1 MNTSSAVSATVV
13 KPGSFEPSQHFYPR
27 ALNATIHPMMA
38 FFMRLGTERVISRY
52 CHLNPRVDPQAL
64 ADILSYK
71 PRFFRWSGVD
81 LFNVTTSDGFREMV
95 LVETNSCPSGQ
106 KSMPL
111 VDESKEEGG
120 YETLVRNVMLD
131 SFKKVRR
138 EKSLEKGSL
147 AVIYDK
153 NHVETSGYAAAM
165 ANVFKED
172 VYLAPFKASDLDPPV
187 RFRDRVCE
195 IRNQQ
200 GEWLPVRAAFRY
212 VTQRPWDRI
221 PLYSKTLLLNPVQ
234 ACLAGGRNKAIA
246 ATAYELL
253 NSELAGTGLEIRT
266 PETIRDVSKA
276 EIPLL
281 VRKMGGHAVVKIP
294 YSNAGQGVFTIT
306 SDRELKNFMKRDY
319 PYDQF
324 IVQALIGNYLWS
336 SHGAKGRFYHVG
348 MLPNKKNQIFVGDVR
363 LMIVAGPDG
372 YRPIASYARRAR
384 LPLQSELDGQAS
396 SWDML
401 GTNLSVAKGPD
412 SWGSDTSRLVL
423 MDRRDFNNLG
433 LSLDDLLKGYVQA
446 VLASVAIDKMA
457 RNLTTQ
463 KGKFRLKLFEK
474 LNRDASLIEEIKKGN
489 SLEQKL

>member
-1 MNTSSAVSATVV
+1 MMVTAPRTHASQVR
-13 KPGSFEPSQHFYPR
+13 PGSFEPSQHFYPR

-38 FFMRLGTERVISRY
+38 FFMRLETERLISRY
-52 CHLNPRVDPQAL
+52 CHLNPKVDPQAL

-111 VDESKEEGG
+111 IDESKDEGG
-120 YETLVRNVMLD
+120 YEALVRSVMSD
-131 SFKKVRR
+131 AFKRARKDT
-138 EKSLEKGSL
+138 GCL

-153 NHVETSGYAAAM
+153 NQVETSGYAATM

-172 VYLAPFKASDLDPPV
+172 VYLAPFKASDPEPPV
-187 RFRDRVCE
+187 RFVDRVCQ
-195 IRNQQ
+195 IRNES

-212 VTQRPWDRI
+212 VTQKPWERI
-221 PLYSKTLLLNPVQ
+221 PLHSKTLLLNPVQ

-266 PETIRDVSKA
+266 PETLRDVSKA
-276 EIPLL
+276 EIPML
-281 VRKMGGHAVVKIP
+281 VRKMGGHAVVKVP

-306 SDRELKNFMKRDY
+306 SDQELNEFMKHDY
-319 PYDQF
+319 VYDQF
-324 IVQALIGNYLWS
+324 IVQSLIGNYLWS
-336 SHGAKGRFYHVG
+336 SQGAKGRFYHVG

-372 YRPIASYARRAR
+372 YRPIASYARKAR
-384 LPLQSELDGQAS
+384 LPLQSELDGKAS

-401 GTNLSVAKGPD
+401 GTNLSIAKGAD
-412 SWGSDTSRLVL
+412 SWDSETSRLVL
-423 MDRRDFNNLG
+423 MDRRDFNTLG

-457 RNLTTQ
+457 CNLTTQ

-474 LNRDASLIEEIKKGN
+474 LNQDQFLISEIRRGN
-489 SLEQKL
+489 PQEPKP

>member
-1 MNTSSAVSATVV
+1 MSAPVHATLV

-38 FFMRLGTERVISRY
+38 FFMRLETERVISRY
-52 CHLNPRVDPQAL
+52 CHLNPKVDPQAL
-64 ADILSYK
+64 EEILAYK

-111 VDESKEEGG
+111 LDESKEEGG
-120 YETLVRNVMLD
+120 YETLVRSVMAD
-131 SFKKVRR
+131 AFKKPRI
-138 EKSLEKGSL
+138 EGGCL

-165 ANVFKED
+165 ANVFGED
-172 VYLAPFKASDLDPPV
+172 VYLTPFKVSDTDPPV
-187 RFRDRVCE
+187 RFVDKVCE

-221 PLYSKTLLLNPVQ
+221 PFNTKTLLLNPVQ

-266 PETIRDVSKA
+266 PETLRDVSKA
-276 EIPLL
+276 EIPML

-306 SDRELKNFMKRDY
+306 NDSELQDFMRKDY

-324 IVQALIGNYLWS
+324 IVQSLIGNYLWS

-348 MLPNKKNQIFVGDVR
+348 MLPNKKNEIFVGDVR

-384 LPLQSELDGQAS
+384 LPLQSELDGKTS

-401 GTNLSVAKGPD
+401 GTNLSVSTGTD
-412 SWGSDTSRLVL
+412 SWDSDTSRLVL
-423 MDRRDFNNLG
+423 MDRRDFNTLG

-457 RNLTTQ
+457 CNLTTQ

-474 LNRDASLIEEIKKGN
+474 LNQDESLIAEIKRGN
-489 SLEQKL
+489 PQEPKS